1 MSKTYLKI
9 KIKSLAE
16 EAKIIRQEERKE
28 KMSYKDIK
36 LRNLLNEKGAVVDT
50 LIDSKWSVAE
60 VTNDTVVLERLVSI
74 PGSGGKTR
82 SVFKKINLNWTPT
95 QENFNRHVNTFWGL
109 RNHRTGVVRQET
121 RESLLAYAFIRGQSY
136 RTAEAMGDPIAKFR
150 WNYDQK
156 VSLPV
161 FNFDL
166 TNIARLATKYGETE
180 VTRDDIEKWVLRDE
194 YGVTLEAAE

>member
-16 EAKIIRQEERKE
+16 EAKIIRQEERRQKQ
-28 KMSYKDIK
+28 SYKDIK
-36 LRNLLNEKGAVVDT
+36 LRNLIEEKGAIVDT
-50 LIDSKWSVAE
+50 LLDSNWAIVE
-60 VTNDTVVLERLVSI
+60 VTNDTVTLERFVRVR
-74 PGSGGKTR
+74 GSTETKPVYKTI
-82 SVFKKINLNWTPT
+82 KLNWKPT
-95 QENFNRHVNTFWGL
+95 EEKRQRHVDTFWGL
-109 RNHRTGVVRQET
+109 RDLRTGKVRSEA

-136 RTAEAMGDPIAKFR
+136 RTVEATGDPINTFR
-150 WNYDQK
+150 WDYVNK
-156 VSLPV
+156 INTPI

-194 YGVTLEAAE
+194 YGVTLEAA